1 MGAETKS
8 ESLGETPPEAVL
20 DKSEHSE
27 YPPKKAVIPAL
38 IAGYWSSSLW
48 LWCGLVSQRGR
59 NYKLTLFPGSNHHW
73 NGNPINK

>member
-38 IAGYWSSSLW
+38 IAGYLVVFLVALVWTCVSKRAKLQANTFPRIEPSLERQ
-48 LWCGLVSQRGR
+48 SHQ
-59 NYKLTLFPGSNHHW
+59 
-73 NGNPINK
+73 